1 MKEDVAIPMAPGK
14 RRLFVISIYIAIF
27 AQMYLTF
34 AINTIAVPL
43 AEALNGMALFSL
55 IFTIGT
61 IAQVVLTPLMGKAGE
76 LFTKSRCIVV
86 GAVMLTIQHIIVM
99 VAPSMIVLFIAR
111 ILGGVGSA
119 ILFTIGVGMF
129 ADLFPTNE
137 RAKYTGLY
145 GSVMAIAGI
154 VAPTLAGFIADNSNW
169 RLVFIVS
176 IALGFVSVVV
186 AAISAPKE
194 ERKVSAEKASV
205 DGWGALFIAL
215 AVICLVGLCSFGGVY
230 FPWASPI
237 TAALAIATI
246 VFAVLFVRTEKRMG
260 TQAVIP
266 MKVFSHRTFV
276 LTVISCFLVTI
287 TLMVVST
294 YVPAFVQTIMQQ
306 GATVAGLAYSLPSI
320 IGFFGCTAAGVYLA
334 KSGRFKLVSVT
345 GITAQAVLLL
355 ALSFMGQGT
364 SALAFLLVMTI
375 AYGIAKSVISFV
387 FLSVVQAKMPPELIA
402 ASTAVVMFVTTLA
415 GALGVAIAGIIPA
428 IISDPAEAYAWIFR
442 GAALLAIVSVPL
454 MLALPKDVKPQKINS

>member
-1 MKEDVAIPMAPGK
+1 
-14 RRLFVISIYIAIF
+14 
-27 AQMYLTF
+27 
-34 AINTIAVPL
+34 
-43 AEALNGMALFSL
+43 
-55 IFTIGT
+55 
-61 IAQVVLTPLMGKAGE
+61 
-76 LFTKSRCIVV
+76 
-86 GAVMLTIQHIIVM
+86 
-99 VAPSMIVLFIAR
+99 
-111 ILGGVGSA
+111 
-119 ILFTIGVGMF
+119 
-129 ADLFPTNE
+129 
-137 RAKYTGLY
+137 
-145 GSVMAIAGI
+145 
-154 VAPTLAGFIADNSNW
+154 
-169 RLVFIVS
+169 
-176 IALGFVSVVV
+176 
-186 AAISAPKE
+186 
-194 ERKVSAEKASV
+194 
-205 DGWGALFIAL
+205 
-215 AVICLVGLCSFGGVY
+215 
-230 FPWASPI
+230 
-237 TAALAIATI
+237 
-246 VFAVLFVRTEKRMG
+246 MG

-294 YVPAFVQTIMQQ
+294 YVPAFVQTIMKQ